1 MGEKLSLRRRVYNGT
16 MTVLVRLGAVLT
28 CGLLLF
34 LIGYIFYRGIPGLSW
49 EILTTQ
55 TSYIKNTVGRII
67 TTRVRLP
74 ASTPACSPI
83 FCTKN
88 SMPTKPKMMDGMPV
102 RVSVANSMTR
112 TSFALLAYSVR

>member
-16 MTVLVRLGAVLT
+16 MTVLVRLGAALT

-55 TSYIKNTVGRII
+55 TSYIKNTVASCP
-67 TTRVRLP
+67 TF
-74 ASTPACSPI
+74 STPYILSWWLWPLCCPSAWARPSI
-83 FCTKN
+83 
-88 SMPTKPKMMDGMPV
+88 
-102 RVSVANSMTR
+102 
-112 TSFALLAYSVR
+112 

>member
-16 MTVLVRLGAVLT
+16 MTVLVRLGAALT

-55 TSYIKNTVGRII
+55 TSYIKNTVGILPNILNTLYII
-67 TTRVRLP
+67 LVAMALVLPIGVGAAIYLTEYAGSARLVP
-74 ASTPACSPI
+74 
-83 FCTKN
+83 
-88 SMPTKPKMMDGMPV
+88 
-102 RVSVANSMTR
+102 RR
-112 TSFALLAYSVR
+112 R